1 MMTDFL
7 CCRGRILHGR
17 HFTFKDANGDT
28 AITMVT
34 EGVDGSYADAEH
46 PFAAKG
52 PWLHIF
58 LKQAFVA
65 QMIADIDKKSQVSAK
80 CVTLYALEGIVS
92 VCTETDMEC
101 SHGHM

>member
-1 MMTDFL
+1 
-7 CCRGRILHGR
+7 
-17 HFTFKDANGDT
+17 
-28 AITMVT
+28 MVT

-65 QMIADIDKKSQVSAK
+65 QMIADIDKKSQVSTE
-80 CVTLYALEGIVS
+80 CVILYVWKVS
-92 VCTETDMEC
+92 QLTWSVVMDTRNCPRN
-101 SHGHM
+101 